1 MIRLVDRYLGR
12 ASMLATLLVWC
23 GLTLLSVMF
32 QLLGELRSMQNDYT
46 TGDVFWFVALTT
58 PRLAYQVF
66 PVSALLGALLG
77 VGGLAAANELVAFRT
92 SGVSRLRL
100 AGAALTGAV
109 LLTIPVM
116 IMGEWV
122 APAAEHQA
130 RAFRLSEMVDVA
142 IVGGMRGV
150 WLRDGSD
157 IVNIQLPLLSAKRG
171 EQSIAFNNVVIYSFS
186 DQVELKTITRAASAS
201 HLADAWTLHGV
212 TAVHFDYS
220 GATVERGEQR
230 AWATEVKPELLDS
243 AVTRPRLLSLRS
255 LAGYLHYLQ
264 ENNLDDTVY
273 QAAFWDKLVFPIT
286 VIALVLAG
294 MPFVFGSARSQNVG
308 VRLFIGIMLGGL
320 FMVVDRMV
328 QNFGDAYQIPAM
340 TSHVL
345 PPLLLATAAVL
356 MLRRTV

>member
-1 MIRLVDRYLGR
+1 MVRLVDRYLGR
-12 ASMLATLLVWC
+12 AAVLGTLLVWS
-23 GLTLLSVMF
+23 GLTLLSAMF
-32 QLLGELRSMQNDYT
+32 ELLGELRSMQNDYT
-46 TGDVFWFVALTT
+46 SGDVFWFVALTA
-58 PRLAYQVF
+58 PRMAYQVF

-100 AGAALTGAV
+100 AAATLAGTI
-109 LLTIPVM
+109 LLTVPVM

-130 RAFRLSEMVDVA
+130 RAFRLSEMVDLA
-142 IVGGMRGV
+142 IVGGLRGV

-157 IVNIQLPLLSAKRG
+157 IVNIQLPLLSANRG

-201 HLADAWTLHGV
+201 HLAGAWTLHGV

-220 GATVERGEQR
+220 GATVERVEQR

-243 AVTRPRLLSLRS
+243 AVTRPWLLSLRS
-255 LAGYLHYLQ
+255 LVDYLEYLQ

-273 QAAFWDKLVFPIT
+273 QAAFWDKAVFPFT

-308 VRLFIGIMLGGL
+308 VRLFIGMMLGGL
-320 FMVVDRMV
+320 FMLINRMA

-345 PPLLLATAAVL
+345 PPLLLALGAIL
-356 MLRRTV
+356 MLRRSV